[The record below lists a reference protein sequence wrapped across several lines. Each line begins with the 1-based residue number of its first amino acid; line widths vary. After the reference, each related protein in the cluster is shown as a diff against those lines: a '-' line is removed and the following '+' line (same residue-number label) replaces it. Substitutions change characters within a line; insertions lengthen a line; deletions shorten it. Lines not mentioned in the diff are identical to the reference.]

1 MRQFDYESF
10 PSVSMMTFLKDYVG
24 EDANINEA
32 MARKLAKATHK
43 DLKELNIP
51 FVKAVPFDILTTDD
65 LLMGKYILVYDGKS
79 TSRNKRIAPYVRPE
93 LLKQKALEEHEFDFA
108 DEIENED
115 DFDLGADPNL
125 DFEIDFEENK
135 EKEKGRRLI

>member
-65 LLMGKYILVYDGKS
+65 LYTGKYILVHDGKS
-79 TSRNKRIAPYVRPE
+79 TLRNKRIAPYVRPE
-93 LLKQKALEEHEFDFA
+93 LLKQQALEETHEFT
-108 DEIENED
+108 DEFEED
-115 DFDLGADPNL
+115 YDLGENPDL
-125 DFEIDFEENK
+125 DFEIEFEENN
-135 EKEKGRRLI
+135 KEKGRRLI